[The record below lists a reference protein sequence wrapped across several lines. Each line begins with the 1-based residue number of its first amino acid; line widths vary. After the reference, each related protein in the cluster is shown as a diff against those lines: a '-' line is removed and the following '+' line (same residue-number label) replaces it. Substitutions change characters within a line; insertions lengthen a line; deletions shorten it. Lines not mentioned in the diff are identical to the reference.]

1 MAGVQGW
8 IQGKGYEIGY
18 ALYKEFGARKMALEV
33 AAKFLANGTSME
45 CVAEIVDMSV
55 EELTDALAKPL
66 DQD

>member
-1 MAGVQGW
+1 
-8 IQGKGYEIGY
+8 
-18 ALYKEFGARKMALEV
+18 MALEV

-55 EELTDALAKPL
+55 EELTEALAKPL